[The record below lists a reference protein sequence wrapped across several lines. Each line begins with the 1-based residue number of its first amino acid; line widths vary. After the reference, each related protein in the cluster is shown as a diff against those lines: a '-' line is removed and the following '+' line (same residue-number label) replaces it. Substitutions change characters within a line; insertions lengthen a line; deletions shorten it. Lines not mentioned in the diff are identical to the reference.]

1 MVTYL
6 VRRLLLMLPTLVGIT
21 LMVFMLLALAPGGI
35 GAGLQVQG
43 GQMSDTSKVAQM
55 QAYLEDRYG
64 LTDPVIVQ
72 YARWIGR
79 ISPVKFGQRDLR
91 APSGDRVPMP
101 RAIDLPSLAGV
112 FAPPP
117 TPRVVFTPATGDEA
131 IGQFKSLQ
139 RDAEGARREY
149 VGSVR
154 MFRDALAD
162 TARVVGS
169 PLVERLDGKG
179 GAKPAD
185 FTDVLVVLDSAQ
197 AAAAKATG
205 PEAKARIDALA
216 VAHGKLDAAA
226 ATMHQKWALAEETRQ
241 RATIAFLAGPYPTS
255 GIPIIPDVISLDTA
269 DFGVAFSKNRPV
281 WDLIIAALPVT
292 LLINLIAFPISY
304 LIAVPTGVIASVRR
318 GGWFDMFTG
327 VLYLSLYSIPTVLA
341 GVFAIGFLANKQYL
355 GLFPVS
361 GLHDTAADMMTFLP
375 VTDAQGRWQPG
386 WLLDLLWHVA
396 LPVLCLVYG
405 SFAILSKQTR
415 ASMLDNLSA
424 DYVRTAKA
432 KGVPRNDVV
441 VRHVFRNSL
450 LPLITMFVGIFP
462 AMLAGSVV
470 IERIFSVPGMGSL
483 VIEAIDLRD
492 RELIL
497 ADTLMIAVVNVV
509 ALLLA
514 DILYAVADPRVSY
527 E

>member
-1 MVTYL
+1 
-6 VRRLLLMLPTLVGIT
+6 
-21 LMVFMLLALAPGGI
+21 
-35 GAGLQVQG
+35 
-43 GQMSDTSKVAQM
+43 
-55 QAYLEDRYG
+55 
-64 LTDPVIVQ
+64 
-72 YARWIGR
+72 
-79 ISPVKFGQRDLR
+79 
-91 APSGDRVPMP
+91 
-101 RAIDLPSLAGV
+101 
-112 FAPPP
+112 
-117 TPRVVFTPATGDEA
+117 
-131 IGQFKSLQ
+131 
-139 RDAEGARREY
+139 
-149 VGSVR
+149 
-154 MFRDALAD
+154 
-162 TARVVGS
+162 
-169 PLVERLDGKG
+169 
-179 GAKPAD
+179 
-185 FTDVLVVLDSAQ
+185 
-197 AAAAKATG
+197 
-205 PEAKARIDALA
+205 
-216 VAHGKLDAAA
+216 
-226 ATMHQKWALAEETRQ
+226 MHQKWALAEETRQ
-241 RATIAFLAGPYPTS
+241 RATIAFLAGPYPAS
-255 GIPIIPDVISLDTA
+255 GIPIIPDVITLDTA
-269 DFGVAFSKNRPV
+269 DFGVAYSKNRPV

-361 GLHDTAADMMTFLP
+361 GLHDTAADLMTFLP

-470 IERIFSVPGMGSL
+470 IEKIFSVPGMGSL
-483 VIEAIDLRD
+483 VLEAISVND
-492 RELIL
+492 RELML

>member
-1 MVTYL
+1 MI
-6 VRRLLLMLPTLVGIT
+6 PTLLGIT

-64 LTDPVIVQ
+64 LHDPAIVQ
-72 YARWIGR
+72 YARWLGR
-79 ISPVKFGQRDLR
+79 ISPIKFGQRDLR
-91 APSGDRVPMP
+91 SPSGERVSMP
-101 RAIDLPSLAGV
+101 RAIELPSLSSV
-112 FAPPP
+112 FAPPAMP
-117 TPRVVFTPATGDEA
+117 AVVFTPSTGEDA
-131 IGQFKSLQ
+131 VTQFKQLQ
-139 RDAEGARREY
+139 REAEGGRREY
-149 VGSVR
+149 IGAVR
-154 MFRDALAD
+154 MFRDAIAD
-162 TARVVGS
+162 AARAVGA

-179 GAKPAD
+179 GARPAD
-185 FTDVLVVLDSAQ
+185 FQDIKLLLTQAIDFANVLEKQTPSALHAERAQ
-197 AAAAKATG
+197 TLQRAQSKLLEAAQ
-205 PEAKARIDALA
+205 L
-216 VAHGKLDAAA
+216 
-226 ATMHQKWALAEETRQ
+226 MHTKWSLAEETRQ
-241 RATIAFLAGPYPTS
+241 RATIAFLAGPYPAS
-255 GIPIIPDVISLDTA
+255 GLPIIPDIVSLDTA

-318 GGWFDMFTG
+318 GGWFDLFTG
-327 VLYLSLYSIPTVLA
+327 VLYISLYSIPIVLA

-361 GLHDTAADMMTFLP
+361 GLHDTAADVLPFLP
-375 VTDAQGRWQPG
+375 MRNAAGVWMPS
-386 WLLDLLWHVA
+386 WLGDLVWHVA

-405 SFAILSKQTR
+405 SFAVLSKQTR

-432 KGVPRNDVV
+432 KGVARNDVV
-441 VRHVFRNSL
+441 VKHVFRNSL

-497 ADTLMIAVVNVV
+497 ADTLMIAMVNVV

-514 DILYAVADPRVSY
+514 DILYAIADPRVSY

>member
-1 MVTYL
+1 
-6 VRRLLLMLPTLVGIT
+6 
-21 LMVFMLLALAPGGI
+21 
-35 GAGLQVQG
+35 
-43 GQMSDTSKVAQM
+43 
-55 QAYLEDRYG
+55 
-64 LTDPVIVQ
+64 
-72 YARWIGR
+72 
-79 ISPVKFGQRDLR
+79 
-91 APSGDRVPMP
+91 
-101 RAIDLPSLAGV
+101 
-112 FAPPP
+112 
-117 TPRVVFTPATGDEA
+117 
-131 IGQFKSLQ
+131 
-139 RDAEGARREY
+139 
-149 VGSVR
+149 
-154 MFRDALAD
+154 
-162 TARVVGS
+162 
-169 PLVERLDGKG
+169 
-179 GAKPAD
+179 
-185 FTDVLVVLDSAQ
+185 
-197 AAAAKATG
+197 
-205 PEAKARIDALA
+205 
-216 VAHGKLDAAA
+216 
-226 ATMHQKWALAEETRQ
+226 
-241 RATIAFLAGPYPTS
+241 
-255 GIPIIPDVISLDTA
+255 
-269 DFGVAFSKNRPV
+269 
-281 WDLIIAALPVT
+281 
-292 LLINLIAFPISY
+292 
-304 LIAVPTGVIASVRR
+304 
-318 GGWFDMFTG
+318 
-327 VLYLSLYSIPTVLA
+327 
-341 GVFAIGFLANKQYL
+341 
-355 GLFPVS
+355 
-361 GLHDTAADMMTFLP
+361 MTFLP